1 MKNRN
6 YIGKA
11 KEGNYGTLRVNI
23 KMSDAEKFIKEHK
36 DEKYLTFYISKMQEV
51 DNFGNSHTA
60 YCLPPK
66 EEAANEQ
73 PAEVAA
79 AEPAAQETSQPKRR
93 KKKEEAVTA

>member
-23 KMSDAEKFIKEHK
+23 KMSDAEKFIREHK

-51 DNFGNSHTA
+51 DNLGNSHTA

-66 EEAANEQ
+66 EESANEQ
-73 PAEVAA
+73 PAEVADSKP
-79 AEPAAQETSQPKRR
+79 EEKSSQPKSR
-93 KKKEEAVTA
+93 KKKEAVTA